1 MNLKKLFV
9 FSFLIIQLLVAVGC
23 DAQQLEKVGNT
34 KVGILYIDT
43 DSVQTI
49 RKAEQYFLM
58 VAAEEV
64 FTDQQFLTS
73 IRQDEDLKNAA
84 SAMYLYLFDNRG
96 ANYCLAAHYIIDEAG
111 KVCVDMGADMELKPV
126 AGKQYLV
133 EAYTKAL
140 KLVET
145 KYRWQKH

>member
-1 MNLKKLFV
+1 MNLKKLFI

-34 KVGILYIDT
+34 NVGILYIDT

-73 IRQDEDLKNAA
+73 IRQDEDL
-84 SAMYLYLFDNRG
+84 
-96 ANYCLAAHYIIDEAG
+96 
-111 KVCVDMGADMELKPV
+111 
-126 AGKQYLV
+126 
-133 EAYTKAL
+133 
-140 KLVET
+140 
-145 KYRWQKH
+145 

>member
-1 MNLKKLFV
+1 MNFKKIFII
-9 FSFLIIQLLVAVGC
+9 SFLIIQLFAALGC
-23 DAQQLEKVGNT
+23 NAQQLEKVGNT
-34 KVGILYIDT
+34 DKGILYIDN
-43 DSVQTI
+43 DSVKTI
-49 RKAEQYFLM
+49 KKADQYFLM
-58 VAAEEV
+58 VAAEEF

-73 IRQDEDLKNAA
+73 IRQDEDLKDATG
-84 SAMYLYLFDNRG
+84 AMYLYLFDNHG

-126 AGKQYLV
+126 AGKKYLV
-133 EAYTKAL
+133 DAYSKAL